1 MNRSN
6 TTPESLDKAQT
17 NKASSEA
24 TIQSDQ
30 VKKKSRIAVAT
41 FFTSLSLIPFF
52 IISIYVFATKPDL
65 SSVPQPMRS
74 LYSMLFDIS
83 FVLPWAPIILG
94 AAALIRIDLSRKKV
108 GGLALAIS
116 GIVITAFSY
125 AIYRYTIYI
134 LVCKSMA

>member
-1 MNRSN
+1 MNRPN
-6 TTPESLDKAQT
+6 TDSESLDKAQT

-24 TIQSDQ
+24 AIQSGQ

-52 IISIYVFATKPDL
+52 IISIYEFATKPDL

-74 LYSMLFDIS
+74 LYSMLFDIC
-83 FVLPWAPIILG
+83 FVLPWVPIILG
-94 AAALIRIDLSRKKV
+94 AAALIQIAIDRKKV
-108 GGLALAIS
+108 CGLALAIS
-116 GIVITAFSY
+116 GIVITAVSY
-125 AIYRYTIYI
+125 VVYRYIIYI